1 MVVNNM
7 STRTAIFKEQP
18 DGSFQGIYCHH
29 DGYIEGVGATLLN
42 FYQDPTKIQRV
53 IDAGKSLS
61 SIGVSEE
68 VRRFYDE
75 RDHLY
80 NELGELA
87 YCLYVGEDTEKFTAD
102 NLEQIRTFKYLTLT
116 DNDEVDGYHQHLGG
130 KDTFVPYRGSDNDGF
145 LYVQKKSGQWLV
157 STLKSDGEMTKFK
170 PLNLYFKK
178 QAS

>member
-1 MVVNNM
+1 M

-18 DGSFQGIYCHH
+18 DGTFQGIYCHH
-29 DGYIEGVGATLLN
+29 DGYIEGVGATLIN
-42 FYQDPTKIQRV
+42 FYREPTKIQRV

-80 NELGELA
+80 NELGELS
-87 YCLYVGEDTEKFTAD
+87 YCLYVGEETEKFKAND
-102 NLEQIRTFKYLTLT
+102 LEQIRTFNYLTLKE
-116 DNDEVDGYHQHLGG
+116 NDEVDGYHQYVGG
-130 KDTFVPYRGSDNDGF
+130 KDKFVPYRGSDNNGY
-145 LYVQKKSGQWLV
+145 LYVQKQSGQWLV
-157 STLKSDGEMTKFK
+157 STQKSNDEMTKFK
-170 PLNLYFKK
+170 PLNSYFKN